1 VGGEFRCMPN
11 RPTRLAEPGLEFDP
25 PAEPTLSERFG
36 SLLLPVAWLPTAL
49 LGRLGPGFELP
60 ALRRLRLPCIGRVGV
75 LDPGRGCSE

>member
-36 SLLLPVAWLPTAL
+36 
-49 LGRLGPGFELP
+49 
-60 ALRRLRLPCIGRVGV
+60 
-75 LDPGRGCSE
+75 